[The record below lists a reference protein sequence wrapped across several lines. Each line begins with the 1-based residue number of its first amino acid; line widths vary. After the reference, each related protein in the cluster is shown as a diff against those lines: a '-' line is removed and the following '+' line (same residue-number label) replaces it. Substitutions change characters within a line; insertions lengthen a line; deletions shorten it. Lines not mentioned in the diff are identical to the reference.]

1 VQLPPL
7 FYKQLCFPRAGVSPS
22 EPVFSVPFFKKK
34 KKPDGLT
41 EVCLPFV
48 VLKLLV
54 EGRKKKKEKY
64 KNGRQCRET
73 QPKWQGHF

>member
-1 VQLPPL
+1 VSAPQSQSFL
-7 FYKQLCFPRAGVSPS
+7 FLSL
-22 EPVFSVPFFKKK
+22 KKK